1 MTEAALKATIAK
13 LEADAEKTRVESEK
27 EIGTLKAQ
35 IQSGKPDKP
44 DDPIVPMRV
53 SLLQRIT
60 AVLQEN
66 PSPAT
71 PVGEIVQILALMQ
84 RAITEADG
92 GFIAQQVA
100 GDIRKPPTMDEV
112 IERGRQQKEAADAIA
127 ARPEGA
133 GPPS

>member
-1 MTEAALKATIAK
+1 MTEAALRATIAQ
-13 LEADAEKTRVESEK
+13 LEADAEKKRLESEK

-35 IQSGKPDKP
+35 IDAGKPPAP
-44 DDPIVPMRV
+44 DDPIVPMRI

-84 RAITEADG
+84 RSVVEADG
-92 GFIAQQVA
+92 GFIAQQVS
-100 GDIRKPPTMDEV
+100 GDLKKPPTMDEV
-112 IERGRQQKEAADAIA
+112 VERGKRQKEAADAIA
-127 ARPEGA
+127 ARPSG